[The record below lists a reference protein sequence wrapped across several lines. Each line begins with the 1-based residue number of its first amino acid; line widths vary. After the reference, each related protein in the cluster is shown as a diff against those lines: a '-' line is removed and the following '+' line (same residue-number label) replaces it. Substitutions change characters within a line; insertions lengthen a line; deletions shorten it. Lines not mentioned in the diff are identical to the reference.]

1 MNNTI
6 EIDSF
11 VQKALATWIAWASGL
26 VEGWLFTAVPA
37 LNIPIVRSIIKKI
50 IEWLVRRYSEKT
62 EKAAFFFNTKVRA
75 TDQAKDFEALVDK
88 VEALPDDVSDE
99 EWERAEREKLAA
111 FEQLMSLTK

>member
-1 MNNTI
+1 MNTTI

-26 VEGWLFTAVPA
+26 VQGWLFTAVPW
-37 LNIPIVRSIIKKI
+37 LNVPIVRSLVKKI
-50 IEWLVRRYSEKT
+50 IEWVVRRYSEKA
-62 EKAAFFFNTKVRA
+62 EKAAFFMNTKVRA
-75 TDQAKDFEALVDK
+75 ADQAKDFEALVDK

-99 EWERAEREKLAA
+99 EWANAEREKLAA